1 MKYLFILLFFF
12 STHSFSGELSN
23 KTLVCID
30 KVKYKNND
38 IDKSDYIFGYVFKDD
53 SADYYYNTVN
63 NKGLYNTNN
72 ISKIKYNISFKFII
86 IQLEYGN
93 LFINR
98 KTLDHVY
105 NNSITATCE
114 IVKNQQFF
122 FDLLEERK
130 TLLNNSVKSRK

>member
-30 KVKYKNND
+30 KVKYNNND

-72 ISKIKYNISFKFII
+72 ISKIKYNI
-86 IQLEYGN
+86 
-93 LFINR
+93 
-98 KTLDHVY
+98 
-105 NNSITATCE
+105 
-114 IVKNQQFF
+114 IVQIYK
-122 FDLLEERK
+122 L
-130 TLLNNSVKSRK
+130 

>member
-1 MKYLFILLFFF
+1 MR
-12 STHSFSGELSN
+12 
-23 KTLVCID
+23 
-30 KVKYKNND
+30 YKNND
-38 IDKSDYIFGYVFKDD
+38 IDKSDYIFGYVFKDE

-63 NKGLYNTNN
+63 DKGLYTTNN

-98 KTLDHVY
+98 KTLDHAY